1 MPSAFDVL
9 GNDHEQ
15 VKQLLSKFEMA
26 PAAAGT
32 NDSLLATRK
41 KMAETLV
48 IEESKHEAIE
58 EMYFW
63 PAVRKLLPDGDKL
76 ADQAIS
82 QEQEGKELLA
92 KLGKLD
98 ADNPEFD
105 RLLGEF
111 IKASTGEHMAFEE
124 TQGLAGPAGRHDRD
138 GIRRTRRQPGAGP
151 QDRPDQA
158 APAHAALAGRAEDG
172 RPGRRRGRPGQGRRD
187 RPGPGLTG
195 GHWALHRPPQSET
208 PPRGAWGAGLGKQ
221 TLRSRPPG

>member
-9 GNDHEQ
+9 ANDHEQ
-15 VKQLLSKFEMA
+15 VKQLLSQFEAA
-26 PAAAGT
+26 PAASGI
-32 NDSLLATRK
+32 NDSLLAARK

-48 IEESKHEAIE
+48 IEESKHEAVE

-92 KLGKLD
+92 KLDKLD

-111 IKASTGEHMAFEE
+111 ITAARDHIAFEE
-124 TQGLAGPAGRHDRD
+124 TQVWPALRAVMTETEVLRA
-138 GIRRTRRQPGAGP
+138 RRQPGAG
-151 QDRPDQA
+151 QEDRADPA
-158 APAHAALAGRAEDG
+158 APAHPGLAGRAEDG
-172 RPGRRRGRPGQGRRD
+172 RPGCRRGRPGHGTP
-187 RPGPGLTG
+187 RP
-195 GHWALHRPPQSET
+195 A
-208 PPRGAWGAGLGKQ
+208 GAGPDSHPASRRRYRPRMPYKPG
-221 TLRSRPPG
+221 RSPLDKARHGI

>member
-26 PAAAGT
+26 PAASGT
-32 NDSLLATRK
+32 NDSLLAARK

-92 KLGKLD
+92 KLDKLD

-111 IKASTGEHMAFEE
+111 IRAGREHIAFEE
-124 TQGLAGPAGRHDRD
+124 TPGLAGPAGGHDRN
-138 GIRRTRRQPGAGP
+138 GGLRTRGEPGAGS
-151 QDRPDQA
+151 QDRADPA

-172 RPGRRRGRPGQGRRD
+172 RPGRRRG
-187 RPGPGLTG
+187 
-195 GHWALHRPPQSET
+195 
-208 PPRGAWGAGLGKQ
+208 
-221 TLRSRPPG
+221 